1 MTDGEVEPALQRL
14 LLNDAV
20 EYVHVRNT
28 EAGCFIA
35 LVERDA
41 ALPNG

>member
-1 MTDGEVEPALQRL
+1 MERL
-14 LLNDAV
+14 LANSEV

-35 LVERDA
+35 LVERA
-41 ALPNG
+41 